1 MANGLN
7 KELDTEKRKWSVE
20 QDTKY
25 KNIDDSIIMNYKE
38 VKLMEAKRTVHMEE
52 EQLQYPRVLVIANN
66 CFSKSSS
73 NGRTLGNF
81 FRGWPKDKLAQFYIS
96 GDNLDFTVC
105 EHFFNVTDGQALSAF
120 KSGKCSG
127 GVVNIRTSTRE
138 DAKKTENARN
148 SENTA
153 IANSTQSSPS
163 NGKTTTPR
171 NSITMMLRNMIW
183 RSGRWKNSG
192 FDEWVKRFA
201 PEIVLLQAGDFAFM
215 YDLSLKVAKEQNA
228 KLVIYNSEGYYFK
241 NFDYFKSRGIAKRMY
256 PIFLSN
262 LKKALRK
269 AYVNT
274 EHIFY
279 ACDELTREYANEFNI
294 PSETIYTA
302 SDMAISPAITE
313 NKEFT
318 ISYCGNLGLDRHKG
332 LIEVASALQ
341 EISPDLY
348 IDVYGRARE
357 KRVEDELKACSGIRF
372 HGFVQYDVVNQI
384 IAGSDLVLHVES
396 FDDFYKEDLKFGFST
411 KIADLLS
418 SGKCFL
424 LYAPDCYAC
433 SRYLIENKA
442 AYVVSKKSDLKE
454 TLIEIIKNP
463 RSREKYRQNALE
475 LAEKNHRSK
484 KNVLRFQTVLCDVA
498 KRAEV
503 SQ

>member
-1 MANGLN
+1 M
-7 KELDTEKRKWSVE
+7 ESDTLDQMVDE
-20 QDTKY
+20 
-25 KNIDDSIIMNYKE
+25 
-38 VKLMEAKRTVHMEE
+38 H
-52 EQLQYPRVLVIANN
+52 LQYPRVLVISSN
-66 CFSKSSS
+66 CFSITSS

-105 EHFFNVTDGQALSAF
+105 EHFFNLTDGKALSGF
-120 KSGKCSG
+120 KSGKCFG
-127 GVVNIRTSTRE
+127 GVVNRRISMRE
-138 DAKKTENARN
+138 DAKNTENAGD
-148 SENTA
+148 SENTV
-153 IANSTQSSPS
+153 IANSTQSSPP
-163 NGKTTTPR
+163 NGKSKPPR

-183 RSGRWKNSG
+183 RSGKWKNSG
-192 FDEWVKRFA
+192 FDEWIKGFA

-241 NFDYFKSRGIAKRMY
+241 NFDYFKSRGIAKMMY
-256 PIFLSN
+256 PVFLSD
-262 LKKALRK
+262 LRKALRK
-269 AYVNT
+269 TYACAD
-274 EHIFY
+274 HIFY
-279 ACDELTREYANEFNI
+279 LCDELTKAYAKEFDI

-302 SDMAISPAITE
+302 SAMPISPAIIA
-313 NKEFT
+313 NKEFVT
-318 ISYCGNLGLDRHKG
+318 SYCGNLGLDRHKG
-332 LIEVASALQ
+332 LIEIANVLQ
-341 EISPDLY
+341 EISPDLH

-357 KRVEDELKACSGIRF
+357 ERVEAELKACPGIRF

-442 AYVVSKKSDLKE
+442 AYVVSEKSKLKD
-454 TLIEIIKNP
+454 TLAEIVNNP
-463 RSREKYRQNALE
+463 QAREKYRQRALE
-475 LAEKNHRSK
+475 LAEKNHKSR
-484 KNVLRFQTVLCDVA
+484 KNMQRFQTVLCEVA
-498 KRAEV
+498 KKAGV
-503 SQ
+503 S